1 MEITTDMIK
10 ELRDKTNCGIMDCR
24 NALKKADGNMEL
36 AMRELRQKGLQTAA
50 KRADRVSAEGK
61 VQVYIHGE
69 GRLVVVVEVN
79 AETDFVGKS
88 AMFQELAQELA
99 LQIAAAN
106 PKYISDKDVPAD
118 VLAHEKEMIE
128 ARARLEGKKD
138 TVMPKIVEGYMK
150 KFYEEQ
156 VLMDQKYFRDENR
169 TVSDLFN
176 EKVSALG
183 ENIVIRRFI
192 RWQLGEASQ
201 TPEASVA
208 E

>member
-1 MEITTDMIK
+1 MEITTEMIK

-79 AETDFVGKS
+79 TETDFVAKS
-88 AMFQELAQELA
+88 PMFQELAQELS
-99 LQIAAAN
+99 LQIAAGN
-106 PKYISDKDVPAD
+106 PKYIAEKDIPAD
-118 VLAHEKEMIE
+118 VIAHEKELIE
-128 ARARLEGKKD
+128 AKARLEGKKEA
-138 TVMPKIVEGYMK
+138 VLPKIVEGYMK
-150 KFYEEQ
+150 KFYEEN

-169 TVSDLFN
+169 TVSDFFN
-176 EKVSALG
+176 EKLSALG
-183 ENIVIRRFI
+183 ENIIVRRFI

-201 TPEASVA
+201 LPETPQA

>member
-36 AMRELRQKGLQTAA
+36 ALRELRQKGLQTAA
-50 KRADRVSAEGK
+50 KRADRVSSEGK
-61 VQVYIHGE
+61 IQVYVHGE

-88 AMFQELAQELA
+88 PMFQELAQELA

-106 PKYISDKDVPAD
+106 PEYVSAKDIPES

-128 ARARLEGKKD
+128 AKARLEGKKEA
-138 TVMPKIVEGYMK
+138 VMPKIVEGYMK
-150 KFYEEQ
+150 KFHEEK
-156 VLMDQKYFRDENR
+156 VLMEQKYFRDENR
-169 TVSDLFN
+169 TVADLFN

-183 ENIVIRRFI
+183 ENIIIRRFI
-192 RWQLGEASQ
+192 RWQLGELSQ
-201 TPEASVA
+201 PTEEPEA

>member
-1 MEITTDMIK
+1 MEITTEMIK

-36 AMRELRQKGLQTAA
+36 ALRELRQKGLQTAA

-61 VQVYIHGE
+61 IQVYIHGE

-88 AMFQELAQELA
+88 PMFQELAQELS

-106 PKYISDKDVPAD
+106 PEYITDKDVPED

-128 ARARLEGKKD
+128 AKARLEGKSEA
-138 TVMPKIVEGYMK
+138 VMPKIVEGYMK
-150 KFYEEQ
+150 KFYEEK
-156 VLMDQKYFRDENR
+156 VLMQQKYFRDENR
-169 TVSDLFN
+169 TVADLFN

-183 ENIVIRRFI
+183 ENIIIRRFI

-201 TPEASVA
+201 NTETPEA